1 MGRKGKAAAGRLE
14 GSGVRN
20 SPIVPFNL
28 GSGVWGVELMA
39 LEDCRPFLGTIAL
52 NDHCWALAQSLV
64 GM

>member
-1 MGRKGKAAAGRLE
+1 MWSYYGPEAAAGRLE

-28 GSGVWGVELMA
+28 RSGVWGVELMA

-52 NDHCWALAQSLV
+52 K
-64 GM
+64 